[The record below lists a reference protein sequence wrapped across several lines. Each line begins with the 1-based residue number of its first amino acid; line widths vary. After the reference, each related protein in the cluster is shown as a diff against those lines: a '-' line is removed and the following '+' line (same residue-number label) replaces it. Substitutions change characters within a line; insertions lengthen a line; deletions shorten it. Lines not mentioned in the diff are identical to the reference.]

1 MYVRTDGKSPHST
14 GLRPLSGPLPRY
26 SPTST
31 QKLYKAGQGYR
42 WPYDASWRL
51 VYFFQSFFF
60 FISFNLSFRL
70 KPDVPNHP
78 VWQYSA
84 LSVCSINKSK
94 KKFRIGEKTPST
106 SLSDSID
113 LIQNFEI
120 DIGGQEISNAIRFW
134 HLDQSCISS
143 KMIINQRLRKPTITS
158 KINGVNL

>member
-1 MYVRTDGKSPHST
+1 MFLSVCQWVCWYFCLSLGLSVIYYVYSSFF
-14 GLRPLSGPLPRY
+14 LSFFQSFFL
-26 SPTST
+26 
-31 QKLYKAGQGYR
+31 
-42 WPYDASWRL
+42 
-51 VYFFQSFFF
+51 YFFQSFFL

-78 VWQYSA
+78 VWQYLA

-134 HLDQSCISS
+134 HLDQSCIS
-143 KMIINQRLRKPTITS
+143 KKNDNQW
-158 KINGVNL
+158 KIEKTFDN